1 MTITWTVPSALL
13 LLLAVPLVWLA
24 MRSGRTNF
32 NLRQKRVQ
40 AALRSLLLIAL
51 ACALARPVI
60 SLGSSR
66 LSVVYVVDTSHSVSA
81 RALTDAAA
89 RIDALTNEVRPA
101 HTRIVAFGAN
111 IQVLPD
117 TAALRAVAQA
127 DPTVVTPGGVERQAS
142 DLERALTEAR
152 AEIAPGHLPRI
163 VLFSDGWETGGDV
176 HEAVTRLAEEG
187 VPVFV
192 EALAPRELGD
202 AWVNAVHLPA
212 RLSAGAATIA
222 SVEIGSQKATLGQIE
237 IRQGTRVLASQ
248 PVALQA
254 GSTTVPVEITLAD
267 PGAHAIETVLTV
279 PGDPLSVNNKLV
291 REAVVSTRPRV
302 LYVEG
307 STSSAHYLQRALD
320 QVGFDVSLKAPS
332 ALPVDANAYDAWDAV
347 ILSDLARTAVSD
359 PAMTAIGRWVEH
371 DGGGLLVA
379 GGEAVFGEGVPTGPP
394 GYRKSE
400 IERLTPVTFER
411 KDEPEVA
418 LIIVLDKSWSMA
430 GAVMELCKSAAQA
443 AIDVLD
449 DKQTVGVITFNDG
462 FNWDVTLRNVGKYK
476 DSIRKTVA
484 AIEPSGHTLI
494 FPALEQAY
502 IALKD
507 ARARAKHVVLLSD
520 GRSYPDDYEGLVK
533 KMVDAKMTVSAIAV
547 GPAADQEL
555 LSNIGKW
562 GKGRSYIVED
572 AKEVPQIFVKEAKNV
587 ATPGFDEKLI
597 KPVVKARAFLEGVD
611 MTKAPA
617 LKGRT
622 AVVLKDTALELLAT
636 EEGDPLLAYWP
647 IGLGRTAVFAGDVK
661 DRWASDWLKW
671 RGYGPFF
678 AAVLHAV
685 ARQPAPPMA
694 MTVQPGPA
702 RGESRPIVVA
712 LEARDAHGRYTDQLK
727 AVVRVTAGDGNSVD
741 APARQTAPGR
751 YEARVVANA
760 RQPLTVE
767 VVGGDAAATRRLVL
781 PDLNAEY
788 RLRPPN
794 EVVLRAIAQGT
805 GGTWHPDAAAM
816 SNRAGAQQ
824 TARRAL
830 WPWLVMAALLIW
842 MADLVLR
849 RVRIFERDA
858 LGGAA
863 GL

>member
-1 MTITWTVPSALL
+1 MSITWTVPSALW
-13 LLLAVPLVWLA
+13 LLLAVPVVWVAL
-24 MRSGRTNF
+24 RFGRTNF
-32 NLRQKRVQ
+32 NSRQKRVQ
-40 AALRSLLLIAL
+40 AVLRSLLLVTL
-51 ACALARPVI
+51 AAALARPVI

-66 LSVVYVVDTSHSVSA
+66 LSVVYVVDASHSISA

-101 HTRIVAFGAN
+101 HSRIVAFGAT
-111 IQVLPD
+111 IQVLDD
-117 TAALRAVAQA
+117 TEKLRALAKA
-127 DPTVVTPGGVERQAS
+127 DPTAVAPGGVERQAS

-152 AEIAPGHLPRI
+152 AEIATGHLPRI
-163 VLFSDGWETGGDV
+163 VLFSDGWETSGDV

-192 EALAPRELGD
+192 EPLAPRELGD

-212 RLSAGAATIA
+212 HLSVGAATIA
-222 SVEIGSQKATLGQIE
+222 SVELGSQKATVGQVE
-237 IRQGTRVLASQ
+237 IRQGTKILASQ
-248 PVALQA
+248 PVKLDV
-254 GSTTVPVEITLAD
+254 GSTTVPLEITLAE
-267 PGAHAIETVLTV
+267 PGPHALDAVLTV
-279 PGDPLSVNNKLV
+279 PGDPLSVNNKLT
-291 REAVVSTRPRV
+291 REALVSSRPRV

-307 STSSAHYLQRALD
+307 SQTSAHYLQRALD
-320 QVGFDVSLKAPS
+320 QVGFDVALKGPA
-332 ALPVDANAYDAWDAV
+332 ALPTDPNAYDAWDAV
-347 ILSDLARTAVSD
+347 ILSDIARASVADS
-359 PAMTAIGRWVEH
+359 AMTALGRWVEH
-371 DGGGLLVA
+371 DGGGLLVV
-379 GGEAVFGEGVPTGPP
+379 GGEAVFGEGNPTGPP
-394 GYRKSE
+394 GYRKTE

-449 DKQTVGVITFNDG
+449 DKQSVGVITFNDG
-462 FNWDVTLRNVGKYK
+462 FNWDVTLRNVGKYR

-494 FPALEQAY
+494 FPALEQAFN
-502 IALKD
+502 ALKD

-533 KMVDAKMTVSAIAV
+533 KMVEAKMTVSAIAV

-587 ATPGFDEKLI
+587 ATPGFDEKVI
-597 KPVVKARAFLEGVD
+597 KPVVKARGFLEGVD

-636 EEGDPLLAYWP
+636 EDGDPLLAYWP

-661 DRWASDWLKW
+661 DRWATDWLKW

-685 ARQPAPPMA
+685 ARQPAPPLA
-694 MTVQPGPA
+694 MSIQPGPA
-702 RGESRPIVVA
+702 RGDSRPVVVT

-727 AVVRVTAGDGNSVD
+727 SVVRVIAGDGTSVD

-767 VVGGDAAATRRLVL
+767 VVGGDPIATRRLVL

-805 GGTWHPDAAAM
+805 GGTWHPDAAAI

-830 WPWLVMAALLIW
+830 WPWLVVLALALW
-842 MADLVLR
+842 MLDLVLR

-858 LGGAA
+858 LTA
-863 GL
+863 